1 MQKNMLGLF
10 IFKER
15 LEYMNMRTS
24 RFSLV
29 LLSALF
35 FTISTTAADNTPSIY
50 DIIKNEDQETF
61 SDMVML
67 GYDIDERDADG
78 FTPLMIASS
87 LGKTDFAAF
96 LINNGADVNARSKSG
111 LTALHRAAQAGST
124 AIIQLLTEADA
135 FIDLPDNDGMT
146 PLMVAVMANKF
157 FAVDLLIKR
166 GAVLSFRNAE
176 GRTALWL
183 SDRKRFTEI
192 SKYLRLKGAKY

>member
-1 MQKNMLGLF
+1 MTKHLPRVL
-10 IFKER
+10 
-15 LEYMNMRTS
+15 S
-24 RFSLV
+24 V
-29 LLSALF
+29 LLLTLF
-35 FTISTTAADNTPSIY
+35 FNVSAVCADPTPSIY

-61 SDMVML
+61 SNMVML

-87 LGKTDFAAF
+87 LGKAEFVAF

-111 LTALHRAAQAGST
+111 LTPLHRAAQAGS
-124 AIIQLLTEADA
+124 AAVIQLLTEADA
-135 FIDLPDNDGMT
+135 IIDLPDNDGMT
-146 PLMVAVMANKF
+146 PLMAAVSANKF

-166 GAVLSFRNAE
+166 GAVLGFRNAE

-192 SKYLRLKGAKY
+192 SKFLRLKGAKY